1 MTQNQAQN
9 QDILSIL
16 SRIETRLSNVEKKL
30 GIQNTFEKL
39 EQKNP
44 SEVQD
49 FYFSSIVK
57 KDDIPLILS
66 WMPKKVKNFELLY
79 DSIKDGSN
87 AGAFHKKCDAKKP
100 TITFV
105 KTKKNRRFGGYT
117 EKTWNE
123 SNGNYIV
130 DENAFLFSID
140 EKEKYI
146 VSQPKYS
153 IYNNAIY
160 GPTFGGAHDLY
171 ISNFCTQNNESYSSG
186 RDYKLKSK
194 YALNGENNFIVE
206 SYEVYHVIYE

>member
-87 AGAFHKKCDAKKP
+87 AGAFHKKCDTKKP

-123 SNGNYIV
+123 SNGKYII

-140 EKEKYI
+140 EKEKN
-146 VSQPKYS
+146 KR
-153 IYNNAIY
+153 A
-160 GPTFGGAHDLY
+160 
-171 ISNFCTQNNESYSSG
+171 
-186 RDYKLKSK
+186 RKSLSFEK
-194 YALNGENNFIVE
+194 KMKHKNTA
-206 SYEVYHVIYE
+206 

>member
-66 WMPKKVKNFELLY
+66 WMPKKVKNFDFLY

-87 AGAFHKKCDAKKP
+87 TH
-100 TITFV
+100 
-105 KTKKNRRFGGYT
+105 
-117 EKTWNE
+117 
-123 SNGNYIV
+123 S
-130 DENAFLFSID
+130 LS
-140 EKEKYI
+140 
-146 VSQPKYS
+146 
-153 IYNNAIY
+153 
-160 GPTFGGAHDLY
+160 
-171 ISNFCTQNNESYSSG
+171 
-186 RDYKLKSK
+186 
-194 YALNGENNFIVE
+194 
-206 SYEVYHVIYE
+206 

>member
-9 QDILSIL
+9 QDILFIL

-44 SEVQD
+44 SEFQD
-49 FYFSSIVK
+49 FYFSSIIK

-87 AGAFHKKCDAKKP
+87 AGAFHKKCYTKKP

-105 KTKKNRRFGGYT
+105 KTKKTEDLEDILKKLGMNPMEIISQMRVRFYFLLKKKKNILYHSLNILFIIMQVMDQLL
-117 EKTWNE
+117 EVDMI
-123 SNGNYIV
+123 YI
-130 DENAFLFSID
+130 
-140 EKEKYI
+140 
-146 VSQPKYS
+146 
-153 IYNNAIY
+153 
-160 GPTFGGAHDLY
+160 
-171 ISNFCTQNNESYSSG
+171 
-186 RDYKLKSK
+186 
-194 YALNGENNFIVE
+194 
-206 SYEVYHVIYE
+206 